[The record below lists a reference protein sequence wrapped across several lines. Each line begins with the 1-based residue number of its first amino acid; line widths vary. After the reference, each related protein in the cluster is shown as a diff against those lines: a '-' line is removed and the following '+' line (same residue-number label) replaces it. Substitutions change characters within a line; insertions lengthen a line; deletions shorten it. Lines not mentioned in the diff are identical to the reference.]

1 MNEMSKER
9 VIRALEGLG
18 LTQVDAQ
25 VYIFLAINGPHKEKE
40 IMRIL
45 KLQER
50 QVQRSLKNLQNIEI
64 VKTIGEHAAQFSAVP
79 FEEVIDLFIEVKK
92 EQAKT
97 MHESRE
103 ELLSS
108 WRETIEK
115 KSTTS

>member
-1 MNEMSKER
+1 MSRER
-9 VIRALEGLG
+9 IIKALKGLG

-25 VYIFLAINGPHKEKE
+25 VYIFLAKNGPHKEKE
-40 IMRIL
+40 IIKIL
-45 KLQER
+45 ELQER
-50 QVQRSLKNLQNIEI
+50 QVHCSLKNLQSIEI
-64 VKTIGEHAAQFSAVP
+64 VKAIGEHPAQFSAVP
-79 FEEVIDLFIEVKK
+79 FEEVIDLFIEVKR

>member
-1 MNEMSKER
+1 MNEMSRER
-9 VIRALEGLG
+9 VIRALKGLG

-25 VYIFLAINGPHKEKE
+25 IYLFLAINGPHKEKE

-45 KLQER
+45 QLQER
-50 QVQRSLKNLQNIEI
+50 EVHRSLKNLQSIEI
-64 VKTIGEHAAQFSAVP
+64 VKAIEEHAAKFSAVP
-79 FEEVIDLFIEVKK
+79 FEEVIDLFIEAKK

-115 KSTTS
+115 KSATS